1 MEYIST
7 KKLDEM
13 KPSQIVKELDKYI
26 IGQNKAKRTIAVAI
40 RNRTRRKRLP
50 DDIRDEVSPKNIIMI
65 GPTGVGKTEI
75 ARRIAKLSNAP
86 FIKVEATKYTEVG
99 YVGRDVESI
108 IRDLMSIAV
117 QQVKAE
123 LAESQ
128 TEAVTARVEERLLD
142 LLLPSIKKEEEQ
154 VIPAGT
160 AFTDNE
166 NATREKFRQMLRDG
180 KFDDREVEVN
190 VQGRKQV
197 GIEVL
202 GQANM
207 DDLQDAMQ
215 SLGSIFGN
223 SKGHNRKLTIKRA
236 REIFTEEETDKAVDN
251 DRAIDEAK
259 ERVEQMGIV
268 FLDEIDKVAS
278 TGGGGGNGPDVS
290 REGVQRDILP
300 IVEGTNV
307 NTKWGVIDTTHILF
321 IASGAFHVA
330 KPSDLIPELQGR
342 FPLRVELD
350 ELTANDFYRILTE
363 PANAITMQYR
373 ELLKTE
379 GVDIVFS
386 DEAIKRIS
394 EIAYEVNNT
403 NDNIGARRLF
413 TVMEKLL
420 EELSFS
426 ADELSGQQIT
436 ITDHYVDERLSDV
449 IQDQDLS
456 KFIL

>member
-1 MEYIST
+1 MAYIST
-7 KKLDEM
+7 TKLDEM

-50 DDIRDEVSPKNIIMI
+50 EDIRDEVSPKNIIMI

-128 TEAVTARVEERLLD
+128 TGAVSARVEERLLD

-190 VQGRKQV
+190 VQSRKQV

-223 SKGHNRKLTIKRA
+223 NKGHNRKLKVKRA

-350 ELTANDFYRILTE
+350 ELTADDFYRILTE

-386 DEAIKRIS
+386 DEAIRRIS

-436 ITDHYVDERLSDV
+436 ITDHYVDERLRDV
-449 IQDQDLS
+449 VQDQDLS